1 MGPVL
6 EPRLH
11 FRNLEIRTEAS
22 GQKPCTGNFWD
33 VFIAYMRREVNVPL
47 LSMLSSP
54 PRPLP
59 PFYPKYTSVYLCIRV
74 NIMNFI
80 EQQQMSVFFVYVSLY
95 SMNVFVCL
103 FVCFCLSISPVGQ
116 YLIFFSMTGALTS
129 SCLSKCSLYSGKY
142 FQKLLFFILFL
153 KRKCHWNAN
162 KSCFISRHYFLR
174 ATKQN
179 KKKINQTVNKIWWL
193 NSAKAKENPNSF
205 EVRWFIIK

>member
-11 FRNLEIRTEAS
+11 FRTLEIRTEAS

-95 SMNVFVCL
+95 SMNVFVWL
-103 FVCFCLSISPVGQ
+103 FVCLFLSLHIAGWS
-116 YLIFFSMTGALTS
+116 IFNFFFMTGALTS
-129 SCLSKCSLYSGKY
+129 SCLSECSLYSGKY
-142 FQKLLFFILFL
+142 FQKLLFFIPFL

-162 KSCFISRHYFLR
+162 KRCFISRHYFLR

-179 KKKINQTVNKIWWL
+179 KTKK
-193 NSAKAKENPNSF
+193 S
-205 EVRWFIIK
+205 IKLSIKFDD

>member
-1 MGPVL
+1 MGPVF
-6 EPRLH
+6 ESRLH

-22 GQKPCTGNFWD
+22 GQKPCARKKAQFWD
-33 VFIAYMRREVNVPL
+33 IFIAYMRREVNVPL

-54 PRPLP
+54 LQPLP

-116 YLIFFSMTGALTS
+116 YLIFFSWLV
-129 SCLSKCSLYSGKY
+129 LSRLPVSL
-142 FQKLLFFILFL
+142 
-153 KRKCHWNAN
+153 NAVCTVEN
-162 KSCFISRHYFLR
+162 IFKNCYFLY
-174 ATKQN
+174 
-179 KKKINQTVNKIWWL
+179 
-193 NSAKAKENPNSF
+193 F
-205 EVRWFIIK
+205 F

>member
-116 YLIFFSMTGALTS
+116 YLIFFHDWCSHVF
-129 SCLSKCSLYSGKY
+129 LSLWMQFVQWKIFSKTAIFLY
-142 FQKLLFFILFL
+142 LF
-153 KRKCHWNAN
+153 
-162 KSCFISRHYFLR
+162 
-174 ATKQN
+174 
-179 KKKINQTVNKIWWL
+179 
-193 NSAKAKENPNSF
+193 
-205 EVRWFIIK
+205 